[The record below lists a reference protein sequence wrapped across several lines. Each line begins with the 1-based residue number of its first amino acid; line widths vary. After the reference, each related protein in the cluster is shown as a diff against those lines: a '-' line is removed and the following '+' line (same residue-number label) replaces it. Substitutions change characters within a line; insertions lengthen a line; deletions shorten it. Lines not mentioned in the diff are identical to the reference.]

1 MIPGYVFPV
10 YDETE
15 LVTKFI
21 NTSLKRDIVLASGKI
36 RRGRTRRSAS
46 FSHGFAVDKG
56 ISTGTVSII
65 VGYPNIASQVLLVGP
80 GDMKINPQAATPM
93 SLIFEILNPKG
104 GPYQLILPDT
114 VENYE
119 YNAQGISG
127 KDIQG
132 ISKKSIDFTNS
143 FIISKVSVGIVH
155 QSLWPAH
162 LKVLLFI
169 LMQIFYIQLKA
180 ILFCSCFFFVF
191 TLLFSIFVTFCITA
205 PLIIFR

>member
-21 NTSLKRDIVLASGKI
+21 NTSLKRDIVLTSGKI

-65 VGYPNIASQVLLVGP
+65 VSYPNIASQVLLVGP
-80 GDMKINPQAATPM
+80 GDLKINPQAATPM

-119 YNAQGISG
+119 YNVQGISG

-155 QSLWPAH
+155 QSPWPAH

-205 PLIIFR
+205 PLIIFQ